1 VHDFHESTR
10 FVLCAAT
17 RSPGEEYLY
26 GKREMVKHK
35 FSPGTLIDDELSTAA
50 QLISYNESLYAMVAR
65 RW

>member
-1 VHDFHESTR
+1 
-10 FVLCAAT
+10 
-17 RSPGEEYLY
+17 
-26 GKREMVKHK
+26 MVKHK